1 MIVITG
7 GLGFIGS
14 ALIYKLNKIGITD
27 IIIVDLLEDNHLKY
41 KNVERLKYREILD
54 PFNFLEEFKR
64 FKDIDVI
71 FHFGAITDTLSND
84 EEKFMKYNLNY
95 SVSLGNLCKEY
106 GKRLIYASSAATYG
120 NGDNFNDD
128 EGQIYS
134 LKPLNIYGR
143 SKHLFDIWIKENN
156 LFNEWASLKFFN
168 VYGPNEYHKGRMAS
182 FIYQSIKQA
191 EKGKIRLF
199 KSYKKDIKDGEQK
212 RDFIY
217 IKDVVDMIIF
227 VYEKRLKGIFN
238 IGTGIARSFIDIVQS
253 VSYALKR
260 KIDIEFID
268 MPEEIRDSYQY
279 YTCADIRKIK
289 DAGYNKKFWTLEEG
303 VEDYLNYIK
312 NSDYLWKEDL

>member
-1 MIVITG
+1 
-7 GLGFIGS
+7 
-14 ALIYKLNKIGITD
+14 
-27 IIIVDLLEDNHLKY
+27 
-41 KNVERLKYREILD
+41 
-54 PFNFLEEFKR
+54 
-64 FKDIDVI
+64 
-71 FHFGAITDTLSND
+71 
-84 EEKFMKYNLNY
+84 
-95 SVSLGNLCKEY
+95 
-106 GKRLIYASSAATYG
+106 
-120 NGDNFNDD
+120 
-128 EGQIYS
+128 
-134 LKPLNIYGR
+134 
-143 SKHLFDIWIKENN
+143 
-156 LFNEWASLKFFN
+156 
-168 VYGPNEYHKGRMAS
+168 MAS